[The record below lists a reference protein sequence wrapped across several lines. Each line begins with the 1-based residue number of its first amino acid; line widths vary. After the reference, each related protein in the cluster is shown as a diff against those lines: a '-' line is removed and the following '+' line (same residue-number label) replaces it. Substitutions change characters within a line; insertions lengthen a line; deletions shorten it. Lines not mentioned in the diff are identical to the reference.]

1 MANTNIYF
9 KSILEKNIYLQLS
22 NINNN
27 LEKNMLSILQN
38 KYEGKCTDDGYIKFN
53 SINIINYSPGLIIDN
68 NIKFNVSFE
77 CMICYPVE
85 GMLIDCVIKNITKA
99 GLRCEL
105 NEDNSPL
112 VIFVSR
118 DHHYKTEEFNEL
130 NENDKINVKII
141 GQRFELNDEHISII
155 SEYIGKSS
163 NLKIKSPKMS
173 KEKSKKSKLKV
184 IDDK

>member
-27 LEKNMLSILQN
+27 LEKNILSLLQDT
-38 KYEGKCTDDGYIKFN
+38 YEGKCTDDGYIKFN
-53 SINIINYSPGLIIDN
+53 SINIINYSSGLIVDN

-85 GMLIDCVIKNITKA
+85 GMIIDCIVKNITKA

-105 NEDNSPL
+105 DEDNNHSPL
-112 VIFVSR
+112 VIFVAR
-118 DHHYKTEEFNEL
+118 DHYYQNSEFSQL
-130 NENDKINVKII
+130 NEDDKINVKII
-141 GQRFELNDEHISII
+141 GQRFELNDKYISVI
-155 SEYIGKSS
+155 SEYIGK
-163 NLKIKSPKMS
+163 NLNSKMS
-173 KEKSKKSKLKV
+173 KEKLKKTKLK
-184 IDDK
+184 ILDNN

>member
-27 LEKNMLSILQN
+27 LEKNMLSLLQD

-53 SINIINYSPGLIIDN
+53 SINIINYSSGLIIDN
-68 NIKFNVSFE
+68 NIKFNVSFD

-105 NEDNSPL
+105 DEDNSPL
-112 VIFVSR
+112 VIFVAR
-118 DHHYKTEEFNEL
+118 DHHYQTTEFNEL

-141 GQRFELNDEHISII
+141 GQRFELNDQYISII
-155 SEYIGKSS
+155 SEYIGKSLNS
-163 NLKIKSPKMS
+163 KIKLPKIS
-173 KEKSKKSKLKV
+173 KEKSKKNKLKV
-184 IDDK
+184 LDN